1 MDVNAVMRANATQR
15 QSSSSSAATT
25 SAGTLNYNNFLK
37 LLLAQMKNQDPTEP
51 MKSTDYMAQLATFSQ
66 VEQSM
71 IGNSKLD
78 ALLSSSALSQADS
91 VIGRTV
97 TSSDGQIS
105 GQVASV
111 RITNEGAL
119 AKLADGNELLLG
131 PGIVIS

>member
-1 MDVNAVMRANATQR
+1 MDVNSVMTANATQR
-15 QSSSSSAATT
+15 SPATTSTSKSSAA
-25 SAGTLNYNNFLK
+25 TLNYNNFLK
-37 LLLAQMKNQDPTEP
+37 LLLQQMKNQDPTEP

-97 TSSDGQIS
+97 TSADGQIS

-111 RITNEGAL
+111 RITSDGAL
-119 AKLADGNELLLG
+119 AKLADGSELLLG

>member
-1 MDVNAVMRANATQR
+1 MDVTNSLAANAIQR
-15 QSSSSSAATT
+15 SSPTSKTSESAA
-25 SAGTLNYNNFLK
+25 TLNYNNFLK
-37 LLLAQMKNQDPTEP
+37 LLLAQMKNQDPTAP
-51 MKSTDYMAQLATFSQ
+51 MDSTDYMAQLATFSQ

-97 TSSDGQIS
+97 TSSDGEIS

-111 RITNEGAL
+111 RITSEGAL
-119 AKLADGNELLLG
+119 AKLSDGSELLLG

>member
-1 MDVNAVMRANATQR
+1 MDVTNSLAANAIQR
-15 QSSSSSAATT
+15 STSTSKTSESAA
-25 SAGTLNYNNFLK
+25 TLNYNNFLK
-37 LLLAQMKNQDPTEP
+37 LLLAQMKNQDPTAP
-51 MKSTDYMAQLATFSQ
+51 MDSTDYMAQLATFSQ

-97 TSSDGQIS
+97 TSSDGEIS
-105 GQVASV
+105 GQVSSV
-111 RITNEGAL
+111 RITSEGAL
-119 AKLADGNELLLG
+119 AKLSDGSELLLG

>member
-1 MDVNAVMRANATQR
+1 MDVSNAMAANSTQR
-15 QSSSSSAATT
+15 SASAPKTSESAA
-25 SAGTLNYNNFLK
+25 TLNYNNFLK
-37 LLLAQMKNQDPTEP
+37 LLLAQMKNQDPTAP
-51 MKSTDYMAQLATFSQ
+51 MDSTDYMAQLATFSQ

-97 TSSDGQIS
+97 TSSDGAVS

-111 RITNEGAL
+111 RITNEGAV
-119 AKLADGNELLLG
+119 AKLGDGRELLLG
-131 PGIVIS
+131 PGIVVS

>member
-1 MDVNAVMRANATQR
+1 MDVNAVMTANATQR
-15 QSSSSSAATT
+15 QSSSSSAATS

-111 RITNEGAL
+111 RITSEGAL
-119 AKLADGNELLLG
+119 AKLTDGNELLLG